1 MRAFC
6 DNSTVM
12 LDLTLIDA
20 VAVLYVLY
28 SIARARSRSLGDAL
42 HDLLA
47 LLLLIG
53 LFLGFRAASEM
64 RGVLNEAADM
74 MRTVPGLG
82 SKILIVVA
90 AWYLLRLLRNRTGY
104 WIEKALPT
112 GSHRALLPLA
122 EGLRALLLVGFI
134 AWLAEGLFDPPPSP
148 APKIVEWVR
157 AGDRLLDST
166 PHEQEHAPAAPPTWP
181 MPPPA
186 QPWPQPPR

>member
-1 MRAFC
+1 
-6 DNSTVM
+6 M

-20 VAVLYVLY
+20 AALLYVLY
-28 SIARARSRSLGDAL
+28 SVARARSRSLGDAL
-42 HDLLA
+42 HDLFA

-64 RGVLNEAADM
+64 RGVLSEIADM
-74 MRTVPGLG
+74 MRTVPGIG
-82 SKILIVVA
+82 SKVLIVIA
-90 AWYLLRLLRNRTGY
+90 AWYLLRLLRKRTGY
-104 WIEKALPT
+104 WIEQAVPN

-148 APKIVEWVR
+148 VPKIIEWVR
-157 AGDRLLDST
+157 AGDRLMDST
-166 PHEQEHAPAAPPTWP
+166 AHEQPQAPAAQAPPPTWP

-186 QPWPQPPR
+186 QPWPQPQR